1 MDVILPARCPNIPSA
16 LNPTYQTPTPN
27 THLCLT
33 KRCPN
38 ILDPTGQINMPGCSM
53 LSAKHR
59 NAVLGVPPHR
69 TACAA
74 DWTQAYVAVIADG
87 ILEKRM
93 F

>member
-1 MDVILPARCPNIPSA
+1 
-16 LNPTYQTPTPN
+16 
-27 THLCLT
+27 
-33 KRCPN
+33 
-38 ILDPTGQINMPGCSM
+38 M

-87 ILEKRM
+87 ILEKRI
-93 F
+93 FKAF